1 MKNRVAELRGLK
13 NLSQEELAQAVHVS
27 RQSIIAI
34 EKGRF
39 NPSLPLGLLLGK
51 FFEVRVED
59 IFELE
64 D

>member
-1 MKNRVAELRGLK
+1 MRNRVAELRK
-13 NLSQEELAQAVHVS
+13 SRSLSQEELAQAVGVS

-39 NPSLPLGLLLGK
+39 GPSLSLGLRLGK
-51 FFEVRVED
+51 VFETPVEELFFLD
-59 IFELE
+59 